1 MVPNRNV
8 CASMT
13 NQKKGMLWIIVATF
27 FFSLM
32 GSFVKL
38 GATHFSSLELVFYRS
53 FISLLFLLI
62 YIVIS
67 QKEIKTPHLRKQID
81 RGVVG
86 FLSLAFFFYAISH
99 LNLGSAMTLNYTS
112 PIFLGF
118 FLPLIS
124 HQKIKK
130 SILLCTITGFIGTL
144 FILDP
149 HGEWQSWFAGL
160 IGLISGIGAALAYIH
175 VIQLSKLNEPDWR
188 TVFYFTL
195 ISTLGS
201 GLWIS
206 FTDYQR
212 LIWDDV
218 WILIPLG
225 LSATIA
231 QIAMTRA
238 YRLGNSLVIGALSYL
253 TIVFSGVISLL
264 YFNETMRIED
274 VLGAILIIA
283 SGAIASNISLKSRVN

>member
-1 MVPNRNV
+1 
-8 CASMT
+8 MT

-32 GSFVKL
+32 GSFVKQ
-38 GATHFSSLELVFYRS
+38 GATHFSSVELVFYRS

-86 FLSLAFFFYAISH
+86 FLSLAFFFYAIAH

-118 FLPLIS
+118 FLPFIS

-130 SILLCTITGFIGTL
+130 SILLCTITGFIGAL

-149 HGEWQSWFAGL
+149 HGEWHSWFACL

-195 ISTLGS
+195 VSTLGS

-264 YFNETMRIED
+264 YFNETMRMED
-274 VLGAILIIA
+274 VVGAILIIL
-283 SGAIASNISLKSRVN
+283 SGAIASKISLKSRIN

>member
-1 MVPNRNV
+1 
-8 CASMT
+8 MT
-13 NQKKGMLWIIVATF
+13 DQKKGMLWIIVATL

-38 GATHFSSLELVFYRS
+38 GATHFSSIELVFYRS

-62 YIVIS
+62 YIVAS

-81 RGVVG
+81 RGVIG
-86 FLSLAFFFYAISH
+86 FLSLAFFFYAIAH

-112 PIFLGF
+112 PIFLGV
-118 FLPLIS
+118 FLPFIS

-130 SILLCTITGFIGTL
+130 SIFLCTIIGFIGAL
-144 FILDP
+144 LILDP

-160 IGLISGIGAALAYIH
+160 VGLVSGIGAALAYIH
-175 VIQLSKLNEPDWR
+175 VIQLGKLNEPDWR

-195 ISTLGS
+195 VSTIAS
-201 GLWIS
+201 GLWIG
-206 FTDYQR
+206 FTHHQKITIND
-212 LIWDDV
+212 I

-238 YRLGNSLVIGALSYL
+238 YRLGNTLTIGALSYL
-253 TIVFSGVISLL
+253 TVVFSSLISLM
-264 YFNETMRIED
+264 YFNETMRMED
-274 VLGAILIIA
+274 IIGALMIIL
-283 SGAIASNISLKSRVN
+283 SGAIASNISLKSSVN

>member
-1 MVPNRNV
+1 
-8 CASMT
+8 MT

-38 GATHFSSLELVFYRS
+38 GATHFSSVELVFYRS
-53 FISLLFLLI
+53 FISLLFLFI

-86 FLSLAFFFYAISH
+86 FLSLAFFFYAIAH

-195 ISTLGS
+195 VSTIGS

-264 YFNETMRIED
+264 YFNETMRMED

-283 SGAIASNISLKSRVN
+283 SGAIASNISLKSRIN

>member
-1 MVPNRNV
+1 
-8 CASMT
+8 MT
-13 NQKKGMLWIIVATF
+13 DQKKGMLWIIIATF

-38 GATHFSSLELVFYRS
+38 GSTHFSSVELVFYRS
-53 FISLLFLLI
+53 FISLVFLFL

-67 QKEIKTPHLRKQID
+67 HKEIKTPHLRKQID

-86 FLSLAFFFYAISH
+86 FLSLAFFFYAIAH

-118 FLPLIS
+118 FLPFIS

-130 SILLCTITGFIGTL
+130 SIFICTIVGFTGAL
-144 FILDP
+144 LILDP

-160 IGLISGIGAALAYIH
+160 VGLVSGIGAALAYIH

-195 ISTLGS
+195 VSSIGS

-206 FTDYQR
+206 FTDYQK
-212 LIWDDV
+212 LVWNDI

-231 QIAMTRA
+231 QIA
-238 YRLGNSLVIGALSYL
+238 YRLGNSIVIGTLSYL
-253 TIVFSGVISLL
+253 AIVFSGIISLL
-264 YFNETMRIED
+264 YFNESMRIED
-274 VLGAILIIA
+274 VLGALMIII
-283 SGAIASNISLKSRVN
+283 SGAIASNISLKSRIN

>member
-1 MVPNRNV
+1 
-8 CASMT
+8 MT

-38 GATHFSSLELVFYRS
+38 GATHFSSVELVFYRS

-62 YIVIS
+62 YVVIS

-86 FLSLAFFFYAISH
+86 FLSLAFFFYAIAH

-124 HQKIKK
+124 HHKIKK

-195 ISTLGS
+195 VSTLGS

-264 YFNETMRIED
+264 YFNETMRMED

>member
-1 MVPNRNV
+1 
-8 CASMT
+8 MT
-13 NQKKGMLWIIVATF
+13 DQKKGMLWIVVATL

-38 GATHFSSLELVFYRS
+38 GATHFSSIELVFYRS

-62 YIVIS
+62 YIVAS

-81 RGVVG
+81 RGVIG
-86 FLSLAFFFYAISH
+86 FLSLAFFFYAIAH

-112 PIFLGF
+112 PIFLGV
-118 FLPLIS
+118 FLPFIS

-130 SILLCTITGFIGTL
+130 SIFLCTIIGFIGAL
-144 FILDP
+144 LILDP

-160 IGLISGIGAALAYIH
+160 VGLVSGIGAALAYIH

-195 ISTLGS
+195 ISSIGA
-201 GLWIS
+201 GLWII
-206 FTDYQR
+206 FTGYQK
-212 LIWDDV
+212 LVWNDI

-253 TIVFSGVISLL
+253 AIVFSSIISLL
-264 YFNETMRIED
+264 YFNEMMRIED
-274 VLGAILIIA
+274 ILGAIIIIL
-283 SGAIASNISLKSRVN
+283 SGAIASNISLKSRVH

>member
-1 MVPNRNV
+1 
-8 CASMT
+8 MT

-38 GATHFSSLELVFYRS
+38 GATHFSSVELVFYRS

-86 FLSLAFFFYAISH
+86 FLSLAFFFYAIAH

-195 ISTLGS
+195 VSTLGS

-206 FTDYQR
+206 FTDYQK

-238 YRLGNSLVIGALSYL
+238 YRLGNSLVIGVLSYL

-283 SGAIASNISLKSRVN
+283 SGAISSNISLKSRVN

>member
-1 MVPNRNV
+1 
-8 CASMT
+8 MT

-38 GATHFSSLELVFYRS
+38 GATHFSSVELVFYRS

-86 FLSLAFFFYAISH
+86 FLSLAFFFYAIAH

-195 ISTLGS
+195 VSTLGS

-253 TIVFSGVISLL
+253 TIVFSGIISLL

>member
-1 MVPNRNV
+1 
-8 CASMT
+8 MT
-13 NQKKGMLWIIVATF
+13 DQKKGMLWIIVATL

-38 GATHFSSLELVFYRS
+38 GATHFSSIELVFYRS

-62 YIVIS
+62 YIVAS

-81 RGVVG
+81 RGVIG
-86 FLSLAFFFYAISH
+86 FLSLAFFFYAIAH

-118 FLPLIS
+118 FLPFIS

-130 SILLCTITGFIGTL
+130 SIFLCTIIGFIGAL
-144 FILDP
+144 LILDP
-149 HGEWQSWFAGL
+149 HGEWQGWFAGL
-160 IGLISGIGAALAYIH
+160 VGLVSGIGAALAYIH
-175 VIQLSKLNEPDWR
+175 VIQLGKLNEPDWR

-195 ISTLGS
+195 VSTIAS
-201 GLWIS
+201 GLWIG
-206 FTDYQR
+206 FTHHQKITIND
-212 LIWDDV
+212 I

-238 YRLGNSLVIGALSYL
+238 YRLGNTLTIGALSYL
-253 TIVFSGVISLL
+253 TIVFSSLISLM
-264 YFNETMRIED
+264 YFNETMRMED
-274 VLGAILIIA
+274 IIGALMIIL
-283 SGAIASNISLKSRVN
+283 SGIIASNISLKSSVN

>member
-1 MVPNRNV
+1 
-8 CASMT
+8 MT

-38 GATHFSSLELVFYRS
+38 GASHFSSVELVFYRS

-62 YIVIS
+62 YVVIS

-86 FLSLAFFFYAISH
+86 FLSLAFFFYAIAH

-195 ISTLGS
+195 VSTLGS

-264 YFNETMRIED
+264 YFNETMRMED

>member
-1 MVPNRNV
+1 
-8 CASMT
+8 MT

-38 GATHFSSLELVFYRS
+38 GATHFSSVELVFYRS
-53 FISLLFLLI
+53 FISLLFLFI

-86 FLSLAFFFYAISH
+86 FLSLAFFFYAIAH

-195 ISTLGS
+195 VSTIGS

-238 YRLGNSLVIGALSYL
+238 YRLGNSLVIGTLSYL

-283 SGAIASNISLKSRVN
+283 SGAIASNISLKSRIN

>member
-1 MVPNRNV
+1 
-8 CASMT
+8 MT
-13 NQKKGMLWIIVATF
+13 DQKKGMLWIIVATF

-38 GATHFSSLELVFYRS
+38 GATHFSSIELVFYRS

-62 YIVIS
+62 YIVAS

-86 FLSLAFFFYAISH
+86 FLSLAFFFYAIAH

-118 FLPLIS
+118 FLPFIS

-130 SILLCTITGFIGTL
+130 SIFLCTIIGFIGAL
-144 FILDP
+144 LILDP

-160 IGLISGIGAALAYIH
+160 VGLVSGIGAALAYIH
-175 VIQLSKLNEPDWR
+175 VIQLGKLNEPDWR

-195 ISTLGS
+195 VSTIAS
-201 GLWIS
+201 GLWIG
-206 FTDYQR
+206 FTHHQKITIND
-212 LIWDDV
+212 I

-238 YRLGNSLVIGALSYL
+238 YRLGKPLTIGALSYL
-253 TIVFSGVISLL
+253 TIVFSSLISLM
-264 YFNETMRIED
+264 YFNETMRMED
-274 VLGAILIIA
+274 IIGALMIIL

>member
-1 MVPNRNV
+1 
-8 CASMT
+8 MT
-13 NQKKGMLWIIVATF
+13 NQKKGMLWMIVATF
-27 FFSLM
+27 FFALM
-32 GSFVKL
+32 GSCVKL
-38 GATHFSSLELVFYRS
+38 GATHFSSVELVFYRS

-62 YIVIS
+62 YVVIS
-67 QKEIKTPHLRKQID
+67 QKEIKTPHLRKQIN
-81 RGVVG
+81 RGIVG
-86 FLSLAFFFYAISH
+86 FLSLAFFFYAIAH

-118 FLPLIS
+118 FLPFIS

-130 SILLCTITGFIGTL
+130 SILFCTISGFIGAL
-144 FILDP
+144 LILDP
-149 HGEWQSWFAGL
+149 HGEWQSWFAGA
-160 IGLISGIGAALAYIH
+160 IGLVSGIGAALAYIH

-195 ISTLGS
+195 VSTLGS

-206 FTDYQR
+206 LTDYQK
-212 LIWDDV
+212 LIWDDL

-238 YRLGNSLVIGALSYL
+238 YRLGNTLVIGALSYL

-264 YFNETMRIED
+264 YFNETMRMED
-274 VLGAILIIA
+274 VLGAILIIV
-283 SGAIASNISLKSRVN
+283 SGAIASNISLKSRIN

>member
-1 MVPNRNV
+1 
-8 CASMT
+8 MT

-38 GATHFSSLELVFYRS
+38 GATHFSSVELVFYRS
-53 FISLLFLLI
+53 FISLLFLFI

-86 FLSLAFFFYAISH
+86 FLSLAFFFYAIAH

-195 ISTLGS
+195 VSTLGS

-264 YFNETMRIED
+264 YFNETMRMED

-283 SGAIASNISLKSRVN
+283 SGAIASNISLKSRIN

>member
-1 MVPNRNV
+1 
-8 CASMT
+8 MT

-38 GATHFSSLELVFYRS
+38 GASHFSSVELVFYRS

-86 FLSLAFFFYAISH
+86 FLSLAFFFYAIAH

-195 ISTLGS
+195 VSTLGS
-201 GLWIS
+201 GFWIS
-206 FTDYQR
+206 FTDYQK

>member
-1 MVPNRNV
+1 
-8 CASMT
+8 MT
-13 NQKKGMLWIIVATF
+13 DQKKGMLWIIVATL

-38 GATHFSSLELVFYRS
+38 GATHFSSIELVFYRS

-62 YIVIS
+62 YIVAS

-86 FLSLAFFFYAISH
+86 FLSLAFFFYAIAH

-112 PIFLGF
+112 PIFLGV
-118 FLPLIS
+118 FLPFIS

-130 SILLCTITGFIGTL
+130 SIFLCTIIGFIGAL
-144 FILDP
+144 LILDP

-160 IGLISGIGAALAYIH
+160 VGLLSGIGAALAYIH
-175 VIQLSKLNEPDWR
+175 VIQLGKLNEPDWR

-195 ISTLGS
+195 VSTIAS
-201 GLWIS
+201 GLWIG
-206 FTDYQR
+206 FTHHQKITIND
-212 LIWDDV
+212 I

-238 YRLGNSLVIGALSYL
+238 YRLGNTLTIGALSYL
-253 TIVFSGVISLL
+253 TIVFSSLISLM
-264 YFNETMRIED
+264 YFNETMRMED
-274 VLGAILIIA
+274 IIGALMIIL

>member
-1 MVPNRNV
+1 M
-8 CASMT
+8 
-13 NQKKGMLWIIVATF
+13 IIATF

-38 GATHFSSLELVFYRS
+38 GSTHFSSVELVFYRS
-53 FISLLFLLI
+53 FISLVFLFL

-67 QKEIKTPHLRKQID
+67 HKEIKTPHLRKQID

-86 FLSLAFFFYAISH
+86 FLSLAFFFYAIAH

-118 FLPLIS
+118 FLPFIS

-130 SILLCTITGFIGTL
+130 SIFICTIVGFTGAL
-144 FILDP
+144 LILDP

-160 IGLISGIGAALAYIH
+160 VGLVSGIGAALAYIH

-195 ISTLGS
+195 VSSIGS

-206 FTDYQR
+206 FTDYQK
-212 LIWDDV
+212 LAWNDI

-238 YRLGNSLVIGALSYL
+238 YRLGNSIVIGTLSYL
-253 TIVFSGVISLL
+253 AIVFSGIISLL

-274 VLGAILIIA
+274 VLGALMIII
-283 SGAIASNISLKSRVN
+283 SGAIASNISLKSRIN

>member
-1 MVPNRNV
+1 
-8 CASMT
+8 MT

-38 GATHFSSLELVFYRS
+38 GATHFSSVELVFYRS

-62 YIVIS
+62 YVVIS

-86 FLSLAFFFYAISH
+86 FLSLAFFFYAIAH

-195 ISTLGS
+195 VSTLGS

-253 TIVFSGVISLL
+253 TIVFSGIISLL

>member
-1 MVPNRNV
+1 
-8 CASMT
+8 
-13 NQKKGMLWIIVATF
+13 
-27 FFSLM
+27 M

-38 GATHFSSLELVFYRS
+38 GATHFSSIELVFYRS

-62 YIVIS
+62 YVVIS

-86 FLSLAFFFYAISH
+86 FLSLAFFFYAIAH

-195 ISTLGS
+195 VSTLGS

-264 YFNETMRIED
+264 YFNETMRMED

>member
-1 MVPNRNV
+1 
-8 CASMT
+8 MT

-38 GATHFSSLELVFYRS
+38 GATHFSSVELVFYRS
-53 FISLLFLLI
+53 FISLLFLFI

-86 FLSLAFFFYAISH
+86 FLSLAFFFYAIAH

-195 ISTLGS
+195 VSTIGS

-238 YRLGNSLVIGALSYL
+238 YRLGNSLVIGTLSYL

-264 YFNETMRIED
+264 YFNETMRMED

-283 SGAIASNISLKSRVN
+283 SGAIASNISLKSRIN

>member
-1 MVPNRNV
+1 
-8 CASMT
+8 MT

-38 GATHFSSLELVFYRS
+38 GATHFSSVELVFYRS

-62 YIVIS
+62 YVVIS

-86 FLSLAFFFYAISH
+86 FLSLAFFFYAIAH

-195 ISTLGS
+195 VSTLGS

-264 YFNETMRIED
+264 YFNETMRMED

>member
-8 CASMT
+8 GLPMT
-13 NQKKGMLWIIVATF
+13 DQKKGMLWIIVATF

-32 GSFVKL
+32 GAFVKL
-38 GATHFSSLELVFYRS
+38 GATHFSSIELVFYRS
-53 FISLLFLLI
+53 LVSLLFLCI
-62 YIVIS
+62 YIGIS

-86 FLSLAFFFYAISH
+86 FLSLAFFFYAIAH

-118 FLPLIS
+118 FLPFIS

-130 SILLCTITGFIGTL
+130 SILLCTITGFVGAL
-144 FILDP
+144 LILDP

-195 ISTLGS
+195 ISTLGA
-201 GLWIS
+201 GLWMS

-212 LIWDDV
+212 LIWDDIG
-218 WILIPLG
+218 ILIPLG

-264 YFNETMRIED
+264 YFNEAMRMEDILGTM
-274 VLGAILIIA
+274 LIIV
-283 SGAIASNISLKSRVN
+283 SGAIASNISLKSRIN

>member
-1 MVPNRNV
+1 
-8 CASMT
+8 MT
-13 NQKKGMLWIIVATF
+13 NQKKSMLWIIVATF

-38 GATHFSSLELVFYRS
+38 GATHFSSVELVFYRS

-86 FLSLAFFFYAISH
+86 FLSLAFFFYAIAH

-195 ISTLGS
+195 VSTLGS

-206 FTDYQR
+206 FTDYQK

-238 YRLGNSLVIGALSYL
+238 YRLGNSLVIGAFSYL

>member
-1 MVPNRNV
+1 
-8 CASMT
+8 MT
-13 NQKKGMLWIIVATF
+13 DQKKGMLWIIIATF

-38 GATHFSSLELVFYRS
+38 GSTHFSSVELVFYRS
-53 FISLLFLLI
+53 FISLVFLFL

-67 QKEIKTPHLRKQID
+67 HKEIKTPHLRKQID
-81 RGVVG
+81 RSVVG
-86 FLSLAFFFYAISH
+86 FLSLAFFFYAIAH

-118 FLPLIS
+118 FLPFIS

-130 SILLCTITGFIGTL
+130 SIFICTIVGFTGAL
-144 FILDP
+144 LILDP

-160 IGLISGIGAALAYIH
+160 VGLVSGIGAALAYIH

-195 ISTLGS
+195 VSSIGS

-206 FTDYQR
+206 FTDYQK
-212 LIWDDV
+212 LVWNDI

-238 YRLGNSLVIGALSYL
+238 YRLGNSIVIGTLSYL
-253 TIVFSGVISLL
+253 AIVFSGIISLL
-264 YFNETMRIED
+264 YFNESMRIED
-274 VLGAILIIA
+274 VLGALMIII
-283 SGAIASNISLKSRVN
+283 SGAIASNISLKSRIN

>member
-1 MVPNRNV
+1 
-8 CASMT
+8 MT
-13 NQKKGMLWIIVATF
+13 NLKKGMLWIIVATF

-38 GATHFSSLELVFYRS
+38 GATHFSSVELVFYRS

-86 FLSLAFFFYAISH
+86 FLSLAFFFYAIAH

-195 ISTLGS
+195 VSTLGS

-206 FTDYQR
+206 FTDYQK

>member
-1 MVPNRNV
+1 
-8 CASMT
+8 MT
-13 NQKKGMLWIIVATF
+13 NQKKGMLWIVVATF

-38 GATHFSSLELVFYRS
+38 GATHFSSVELVFYRS

-62 YIVIS
+62 YVVIS

-86 FLSLAFFFYAISH
+86 FLSLAFFFYAIAH

-195 ISTLGS
+195 VSTLGS

-264 YFNETMRIED
+264 YFNETMRMED

>member
-1 MVPNRNV
+1 
-8 CASMT
+8 MT

-38 GATHFSSLELVFYRS
+38 GATHFSSVELVFYRS
-53 FISLLFLLI
+53 FISLLFLFI

-86 FLSLAFFFYAISH
+86 FLSLAFFFYAIAH

-112 PIFLGF
+112 PIFLGI
-118 FLPLIS
+118 FLPFIS
-124 HQKIKK
+124 HKKIKK
-130 SILLCTITGFIGTL
+130 SILLCTVTGFIGAL
-144 FILDP
+144 LILDP

-160 IGLISGIGAALAYIH
+160 IGLMSGIGAALAYIH

-195 ISTLGS
+195 ISTLAS

-206 FTDYQR
+206 FTNYQK
-212 LIWDDV
+212 LVWDDI

-274 VLGAILIIA
+274 VLGAILIII
-283 SGAIASNISLKSRVN
+283 SGAIASNISLKSRVD

>member
-1 MVPNRNV
+1 
-8 CASMT
+8 MT
-13 NQKKGMLWIIVATF
+13 DQKKGMLWIIVATL

-38 GATHFSSLELVFYRS
+38 GATHFSSIELVFYRS

-62 YIVIS
+62 YIVAS

-86 FLSLAFFFYAISH
+86 FLSLAFFFYAIAH

-118 FLPLIS
+118 FLPFIS

-130 SILLCTITGFIGTL
+130 SIFLCTIIGFIGAL
-144 FILDP
+144 LILDP

-160 IGLISGIGAALAYIH
+160 VGLVSGIGAALAYIH
-175 VIQLSKLNEPDWR
+175 VIQLGKLNEPDWR

-195 ISTLGS
+195 VSTIAS
-201 GLWIS
+201 GLWIG
-206 FTDYQR
+206 FTHHQKITIND
-212 LIWDDV
+212 I

-238 YRLGNSLVIGALSYL
+238 YRLGNALTIGALSYL
-253 TIVFSGVISLL
+253 TIVFSSLISLM
-264 YFNETMRIED
+264 YFNETMRMED
-274 VLGAILIIA
+274 IIGALMIIL
-283 SGAIASNISLKSRVN
+283 SGAIASNISLKSSVN

>member
-1 MVPNRNV
+1 
-8 CASMT
+8 MT
-13 NQKKGMLWIIVATF
+13 DQKKGMLWIIVATL

-38 GATHFSSLELVFYRS
+38 GANHFSSIELVFYRS

-62 YIVIS
+62 YIVAS

-86 FLSLAFFFYAISH
+86 FLSLAFFFYAIAH

-118 FLPLIS
+118 FLPFIS

-130 SILLCTITGFIGTL
+130 SIFLCTIIGFIGAL
-144 FILDP
+144 LILDP

-160 IGLISGIGAALAYIH
+160 VGLVSGIGAALAYIH
-175 VIQLSKLNEPDWR
+175 VIQLGKLNEPDWR

-195 ISTLGS
+195 VSTIAS
-201 GLWIS
+201 GLWIG
-206 FTDYQR
+206 FTHHQKITIND
-212 LIWDDV
+212 I

-238 YRLGNSLVIGALSYL
+238 YRLGNTLTIGALSYL
-253 TIVFSGVISLL
+253 TIVFSSLISLM
-264 YFNETMRIED
+264 YFNETMRMED
-274 VLGAILIIA
+274 IIGALMIIL
-283 SGAIASNISLKSRVN
+283 SGAIASNISLKSSVN

>member
-1 MVPNRNV
+1 
-8 CASMT
+8 MT
-13 NQKKGMLWIIVATF
+13 NQKKGMLWMIIATF

-32 GSFVKL
+32 GSFVKI
-38 GATHFSSLELVFYRS
+38 GATHFSSVELVFYRS
-53 FISLLFLLI
+53 FISLLFLFI
-62 YIVIS
+62 YVVIS
-67 QKEIKTPHLRKQID
+67 QKELKTPHLRKQID
-81 RGVVG
+81 RGIVG
-86 FLSLAFFFYAISH
+86 FLSLAFFFYAIAH

-118 FLPLIS
+118 FLPFIS

-130 SILLCTITGFIGTL
+130 SILMCTIIGFIGAL
-144 FILDP
+144 LILDP

-160 IGLISGIGAALAYIH
+160 VGLISGIGAALAYIH
-175 VIQLSKLNEPDWR
+175 VIQLSRLNEPDWR

-195 ISTLGS
+195 VSTVGS

-206 FTDYQR
+206 FNDCQK
-212 LIWDDV
+212 LVWDDM
-218 WILIPLG
+218 WIFIPLG

-238 YRLGNSLVIGALSYL
+238 YRLGNTLVIGALSYL

-274 VLGAILIIA
+274 LIGATLIILG
-283 SGAIASNISLKSRVN
+283 GAIASNISLKSRIN

>member
-1 MVPNRNV
+1 
-8 CASMT
+8 MT
-13 NQKKGMLWIIVATF
+13 DQKKGMLWIIVATL

-38 GATHFSSLELVFYRS
+38 GASHFSSIELVFYRS

-62 YIVIS
+62 YIVAS

-86 FLSLAFFFYAISH
+86 FLSLAFFFYAIAH

-118 FLPLIS
+118 FLPFIS

-130 SILLCTITGFIGTL
+130 SIFLCTIIGFIGAL
-144 FILDP
+144 LILDP

-160 IGLISGIGAALAYIH
+160 VGLVSGIGAALAYIH
-175 VIQLSKLNEPDWR
+175 VIQLGKLNEPDWR

-195 ISTLGS
+195 VSTIAS
-201 GLWIS
+201 GLWIG
-206 FTDYQR
+206 FTHHQKITIND
-212 LIWDDV
+212 I

-238 YRLGNSLVIGALSYL
+238 YRLGNTLTIGALSYL
-253 TIVFSGVISLL
+253 TIVFSSLISLM
-264 YFNETMRIED
+264 YFNETMRMED
-274 VLGAILIIA
+274 IIGALMIIL
-283 SGAIASNISLKSRVN
+283 SGVIASNISLKSSVN

>member
-1 MVPNRNV
+1 
-8 CASMT
+8 MT

-38 GATHFSSLELVFYRS
+38 GATHFSSVELVFYRS

-62 YIVIS
+62 YVVIS

-86 FLSLAFFFYAISH
+86 FLSLAFFFYAIAH

-160 IGLISGIGAALAYIH
+160 VGLISGIGAALAYIH

-195 ISTLGS
+195 VSTLGS

-264 YFNETMRIED
+264 YFNETMRMED

>member
-1 MVPNRNV
+1 
-8 CASMT
+8 MT

-86 FLSLAFFFYAISH
+86 FLSLAFFFYAIAH

-195 ISTLGS
+195 VSTLGS

-264 YFNETMRIED
+264 YFNETMRMED

>member
-1 MVPNRNV
+1 
-8 CASMT
+8 MT
-13 NQKKGMLWIIVATF
+13 NQKKGMLWMIIATF

-38 GATHFSSLELVFYRS
+38 GANHFSSVELVFYRS
-53 FISLLFLLI
+53 FISLLFLFI
-62 YIVIS
+62 YIMIG

-86 FLSLAFFFYAISH
+86 FLSLAFFFYAIAH

-118 FLPLIS
+118 FLPFIS

-130 SILLCTITGFIGTL
+130 SILFCTISGFIGAL
-144 FILDP
+144 LILDP
-149 HGEWQSWFAGL
+149 HGEWQSWFAGA
-160 IGLISGIGAALAYIH
+160 IGLVSGIGAALAYIH

-195 ISTLGS
+195 VSTLGS

-206 FTDYQR
+206 FTDYQK
-212 LIWDDV
+212 LAWGDM

-238 YRLGNSLVIGALSYL
+238 YRLGNTLVIGALSYL

-274 VLGAILIIA
+274 ILGATLIIV
-283 SGAIASNISLKSRVN
+283 SGAIASNVSLKSRVN

>member
-1 MVPNRNV
+1 M
-8 CASMT
+8 
-13 NQKKGMLWIIVATF
+13 IIATF

-38 GATHFSSLELVFYRS
+38 GANHFSSVELVFYRS
-53 FISLLFLLI
+53 FISLLILFI
-62 YIVIS
+62 YIMIG

-86 FLSLAFFFYAISH
+86 FLSLAFFFYAIAH

-118 FLPLIS
+118 FLPFIS

-130 SILLCTITGFIGTL
+130 SILFCTISGFIGAL
-144 FILDP
+144 LILDP
-149 HGEWQSWFAGL
+149 HGEWQSWFAGA
-160 IGLISGIGAALAYIH
+160 IGLVSGIGAALAYIH

-195 ISTLGS
+195 VSTLGS

-206 FTDYQR
+206 FTDYQK
-212 LIWDDV
+212 LAWGDM

-238 YRLGNSLVIGALSYL
+238 YRLGNTLVIGALSYL

-274 VLGAILIIA
+274 ILGATLIIV

>member
-1 MVPNRNV
+1 
-8 CASMT
+8 MT
-13 NQKKGMLWIIVATF
+13 DQKKGMLWIIVATL

-38 GATHFSSLELVFYRS
+38 GATHFSSIELVFYRS

-62 YIVIS
+62 YIVAS

-86 FLSLAFFFYAISH
+86 FLSLAFFFYAIAH

-118 FLPLIS
+118 FLPFIS

-130 SILLCTITGFIGTL
+130 SIFLCTIIGFIGAL
-144 FILDP
+144 LILDP

-160 IGLISGIGAALAYIH
+160 VGLVSGIGAALAYIH
-175 VIQLSKLNEPDWR
+175 VIQLGKLNEPDWR

-195 ISTLGS
+195 VSTIAS
-201 GLWIS
+201 GLWIG
-206 FTDYQR
+206 FTHHQKITIND
-212 LIWDDV
+212 I

-238 YRLGNSLVIGALSYL
+238 YRLGNTLTIGALSYL
-253 TIVFSGVISLL
+253 TIVFSSLISLM
-264 YFNETMRIED
+264 YFNETMRMED
-274 VLGAILIIA
+274 IIGALMIIL
-283 SGAIASNISLKSRVN
+283 SGVIASNISLKSSVN

>member
-1 MVPNRNV
+1 
-8 CASMT
+8 MT

-38 GATHFSSLELVFYRS
+38 GATHFSSVELVFYQS
-53 FISLLFLLI
+53 FISLLFLFI

-86 FLSLAFFFYAISH
+86 FLSLAFFFYAIAH

-112 PIFLGF
+112 PIFLGI
-118 FLPLIS
+118 FLPFIS

-130 SILLCTITGFIGTL
+130 SILLCTVTGFIGAL
-144 FILDP
+144 LILDP

-160 IGLISGIGAALAYIH
+160 IGLMSGIGAALAYIH

-195 ISTLGS
+195 ISTLAS

-206 FTDYQR
+206 FNNYQK
-212 LIWDDV
+212 LVWDDI

-274 VLGAILIIA
+274 VLGAILIII
-283 SGAIASNISLKSRVN
+283 SGAIASNISLKSRVD